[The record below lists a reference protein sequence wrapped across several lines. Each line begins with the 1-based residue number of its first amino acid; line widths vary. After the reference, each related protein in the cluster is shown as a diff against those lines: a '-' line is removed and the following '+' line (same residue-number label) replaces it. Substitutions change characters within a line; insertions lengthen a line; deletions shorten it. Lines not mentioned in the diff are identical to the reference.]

1 MCDSLCAFCP
11 PTVPPIIR
19 ESISDFPHEVT
30 VLVNK
35 TTQLECH
42 ADGNPAPKI
51 SWFQDSQPVSS
62 EGPHRILSNG
72 RILQVEIGRRL
83 NVSRCLI
90 VYGEINQKYI
100 YEYIFTLEKP
110 SFFSPTLRYWQLRC
124 LTQDGTC
131 AWLTMWLEVQK
142 NLLTLMFTVSVT

>member
-1 MCDSLCAFCP
+1 MCERCDFCP

-19 ESISDFPHEVT
+19 ETISDFPNEVI

-62 EGPHRILSNG
+62 KGPHRILSNG
-72 RILQVEIGRRL
+72 RILQVKIERRL
-83 NVSRCLI
+83 NVYRCLI
-90 VYGEINQKYI
+90 VYGEINQK
-100 YEYIFTLEKP
+100 YIFTLEKP
-110 SFFSPTLRYWQLRC
+110 SFFSPTLRYWKLRC

-131 AWLTMWLEVQK
+131 AWLTMWPEVQK
-142 NLLTLMFTVSVT
+142 NLLTSMSTVSVT